1 MRRVAHVR
9 VEGRVQ
15 GVGFRIW
22 TAREAERRNLD
33 GWARNRADG
42 SVEALF
48 AGEEQAVT
56 AMIAAC
62 RRGPAHALVLAVI
75 ELSPV
80 PADPGT
86 GFQILPREKDTP

>member
-15 GVGFRIW
+15 GVGYRIW

-33 GWARNRADG
+33 GWVRNRADG
-42 SVEALF
+42 SVEAIF
-48 AGEEQAVT
+48 AGEDQPVG
-56 AMIAAC
+56 AMITAC

-80 PADPGT
+80 PTDPGP
-86 GFQILPREKDTP
+86 GFNVLPSERHPP